1 MLLIMFIKM
10 FYCVLFFT
18 SFLLVDEVSVIMS
31 RRLTK
36 EELDA
41 QFEQFLKE
49 VMQH

>member
-1 MLLIMFIKM
+1 MLLIMFM
-10 FYCVLFFT
+10 FYCMLFFP
-18 SFLLVDEVSVIMS
+18 SFLLVDEVSMIMS